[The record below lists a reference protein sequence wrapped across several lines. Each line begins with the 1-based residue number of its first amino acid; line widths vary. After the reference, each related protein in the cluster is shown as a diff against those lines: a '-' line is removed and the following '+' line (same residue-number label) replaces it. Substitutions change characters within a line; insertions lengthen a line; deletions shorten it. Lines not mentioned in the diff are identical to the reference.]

1 MVLAIFRIKGDPRK
15 RDENLENVYR
25 LVVKWLINRLWQ
37 CETSIPLIGRN
48 KIKVILVIM
57 SWVGLKPNLYSF
69 TAFTSFILI

>member
-37 CETSIPLIGRN
+37 CETSIPLIG
-48 KIKVILVIM
+48 
-57 SWVGLKPNLYSF
+57 
-69 TAFTSFILI
+69 